1 MINLEAHQH
10 FFQTGKTYSISWRK
24 KQLRLLLKSI
34 NKNEKALYK
43 AFKTDLHKGK
53 FETLT
58 SEIGLIKR
66 SIRNTLKHLS
76 EWTEPKRK
84 KTPFLLFGRTSHTV
98 YEPYGTVLIIG
109 PFNYPFLSVMEPLIG
124 AIAAGNTAVIKP
136 SELTPNVSSVIE
148 TLIEAT
154 FPKHYVQAVTGG
166 VETTEKLLSKDFD
179 FIFFTGSPRVGKIV
193 MEKAS
198 DHLTP
203 VLLEL
208 GGKSPAIVGKDAN
221 VKLAAKRIV
230 WGKLMNTGQTC
241 IAPDYCLVHS
251 SLKDSLVKKMIKEI
265 KVLYGT
271 DAQKSKDY
279 GRIVSDKHADRL
291 SKMIDGHQNDIIYGG
306 GKNGQYIEPTLLE
319 LETAKG
325 PAMEEEIFGPI
336 LPIIEYDNDEDIYN
350 TVNQH
355 PTPLVN
361 YVFSKNKKKAQ
372 QIISKI
378 PSGDALINDVILHA
392 ANENLPFGGVGNS
405 GIGKFHGE
413 YNIEAFSHEKSVMN
427 TWFHGSNAFMKAPY
441 TKTKYSL
448 LKQLFK

>member
-319 LETAKG
+319 LETAW
-325 PAMEEEIFGPI
+325 
-336 LPIIEYDNDEDIYN
+336 
-350 TVNQH
+350 
-355 PTPLVN
+355 
-361 YVFSKNKKKAQ
+361 
-372 QIISKI
+372 KI
-378 PSGDALINDVILHA
+378 
-392 ANENLPFGGVGNS
+392 
-405 GIGKFHGE
+405 
-413 YNIEAFSHEKSVMN
+413 KS
-427 TWFHGSNAFMKAPY
+427 
-441 TKTKYSL
+441 
-448 LKQLFK
+448 